1 MKHLILSLLASGVAI
16 GAVANEAPLWLRGSA
31 ISPDGSTV
39 AFTYKGDIYTVPV
52 GGGHATRLTVDS
64 GYDGS
69 PLWSPDGSRI
79 AFSSDRLGSDDIYVM
94 PAKGGTPLRI
104 TTHSGRETPLAWLDG
119 AQLLYSSSLQPA
131 VNAAQGPFQSQVY
144 VVDVDKKN
152 SRPRMYVSLP
162 MTSASVDAAGRVL
175 YGDKKGYE
183 DPLRKHERSSGTSDV
198 GRR

>member
-131 VNAAQGPFQSQVY
+131 VNAAQGDRKS
-144 VVDVDKKN
+144 VV
-152 SRPRMYVSLP
+152 
-162 MTSASVDAAGRVL
+162 
-175 YGDKKGYE
+175 
-183 DPLRKHERSSGTSDV
+183 
-198 GRR
+198 